1 MPRRTQSN
9 MLAALSQ
16 PGALSKRPPPL
27 PQHAGCK
34 KGKASRCVLQV
45 GVVVGGEVAHTHL
58 ASAHEL
64 SICRGAIPLAMTAAH
79 MSSNDAAQKKHG
91 NVPGLSRFSCHE
103 NLQCPV
109 DILLM
114 AYPTPADVLLVVAA
128 TFRRCTHE
136 CVRVSHARHT
146 QLKQCFTHATT
157 CPPSSVGR
165 AQGS

>member
-1 MPRRTQSN
+1 

-16 PGALSKRPPPL
+16 RGALSKRPPPL

-79 MSSNDAAQKKHG
+79 MSINDAAQKKHG
-91 NVPGLSRFSCHE
+91 NVPGLSRFSCRE
-103 NLQCPV
+103 NLQCQV

-114 AYPTPADVLLVVAA
+114 AYPTPADVLLVVVA
-128 TFRRCTHE
+128 TFRRCSHE
-136 CVRVSHARHT
+136 CVRVPHARHK
-146 QLKQCFTHATT
+146 QFMQCFTHATT

>member
-1 MPRRTQSN
+1 

-16 PGALSKRPPPL
+16 RGALSKRPPPL

-79 MSSNDAAQKKHG
+79 MSTIELAQSKHCR
-91 NVPGLSRFSCHE
+91 VPGLSRFSCRE
-103 NLQCPV
+103 NLQCQV

-114 AYPTPADVLLVVAA
+114 AYPTPADVLLVVVA
-128 TFRRCTHE
+128 TFRRCSHE
-136 CVRVSHARHT
+136 CVRVPHAPHKQFLAVLYTSHHLPA
-146 QLKQCFTHATT
+146 
-157 CPPSSVGR
+157 
-165 AQGS
+165 

>member
-1 MPRRTQSN
+1 

-16 PGALSKRPPPL
+16 RGALSKRPPPL

-64 SICRGAIPLAMTAAH
+64 SICRGAIPLAMTAAL
-79 MSSNDAAQKKHG
+79 MSTIDLAQSKHG
-91 NVPGLSRFSCHE
+91 NAPGLSRFSCRE
-103 NLQCPV
+103 NLQCQV

-114 AYPTPADVLLVVAA
+114 AYLTPTDVLVVVVA
-128 TFRRCTHE
+128 TFRRCSHE
-136 CVRVSHARHT
+136 CVRVPHAPHKQFLAVLYTSHHLPA
-146 QLKQCFTHATT
+146 
-157 CPPSSVGR
+157 
-165 AQGS
+165 

>member
-1 MPRRTQSN
+1 

-16 PGALSKRPPPL
+16 RGALSKRPPPL

-45 GVVVGGEVAHTHL
+45 GVVVGGEVAPTHL

-64 SICRGAIPLAMTAAH
+64 SICRGAIHLAMAAA
-79 MSSNDAAQKKHG
+79 NVFTIECAQSKHSG
-91 NVPGLSRFSCHE
+91 VPGLSRFSFRE
-103 NLQCPV
+103 NLQCQV

-128 TFRRCTHE
+128 TFRRCSHE
-136 CVRVSHARHT
+136 CVRVPHAPHKQFLAVLYTSHHLPA
-146 QLKQCFTHATT
+146 
-157 CPPSSVGR
+157 
-165 AQGS
+165 